1 MRPPQ
6 RQMIMIAAFFCGM
19 AGAEPAV
26 AASNI
31 VSVQANVSKPLTLEW
46 VQDLDLGSVTLGPG
60 AWSGATVSISRGGVF
75 SCTNANVTCT
85 GATKVATYNVTGSNG
100 QIVRIAAPNVT
111 LVNQNDPTQTLTLV
125 VDSPASITLTNSGKP
140 GLNFSIGGSISVG
153 SSTAGGT
160 YSGTFNVTV
169 DN

>member
-1 MRPPQ
+1 MF
-6 RQMIMIAAFFCGM
+6 MIAAFLCGM

-46 VQDLDLGSVTLGPG
+46 VQDLDLGSITLGPG
-60 AWSGATVSISRGGVF
+60 TWSGATVSISRGGVF

-100 QIVRIAAPNVT
+100 QIVRIAAP
-111 LVNQNDPTQTLTLV
+111 
-125 VDSPASITLTNSGKP
+125 
-140 GLNFSIGGSISVG
+140 
-153 SSTAGGT
+153 
-160 YSGTFNVTV
+160 
-169 DN
+169 